1 MQTPMLVSQRVTD
14 GNVANIEHAVKE
26 GLRHGG
32 SSDIDSDTENS
43 GSGDGIFNYS
53 FKVVKT
59 EESLLGND
67 SNRLNMDDNPEAIG
81 DDAQPSGGQ
90 LDIAGTVK
98 PVYNGLS

>member
-1 MQTPMLVSQRVTD
+1 MQTPVMVSQSVTD

-26 GLRHGG
+26 GMRHGG

-43 GSGDGIFNYS
+43 GSGDGVFNYS

-67 SNRLNMDDNPEAIG
+67 SIRLNMDDNPEGNG
-81 DDAQPSGGQ
+81 DDAQCSGGQ
-90 LDIAGTVK
+90 LDIAGTIK
-98 PVYNGLS
+98 PA

>member
-1 MQTPMLVSQRVTD
+1 MVSQRVTD

-43 GSGDGIFNYS
+43 GSGDGMFSYS

-59 EESLLGND
+59 EESILGND
-67 SNRLNMDDNPEAIG
+67 SIRLNTDDNPEANG
-81 DDAQPSGGQ
+81 DDAQCSGEQ

-98 PVYNGLS
+98 VKPV